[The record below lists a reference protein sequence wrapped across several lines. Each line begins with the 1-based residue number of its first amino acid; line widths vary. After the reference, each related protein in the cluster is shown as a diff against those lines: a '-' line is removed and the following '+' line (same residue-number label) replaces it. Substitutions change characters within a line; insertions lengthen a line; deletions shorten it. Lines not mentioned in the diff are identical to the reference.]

1 NSLPESL
8 GLEKGCPAPRPLRSR
23 RSKNSVNSHVRKH
36 AQKRI
41 SSAKAFRLYHVSLL
55 CRLESSSRS
64 NSSKRS
70 NRQHPESQYSG
81 NILLALLCT
90 RETRTASTHAPF
102 NRICATGYYY
112 LFISLNLV
120 SELPRYLR
128 GYWTIR
134 DLFKRHVGAGNAAL

>member
-81 NILLALLCT
+81 NILLAYPVPEKREPLQHMLLLI
-90 RETRTASTHAPF
+90 EF
-102 NRICATGYYY
+102 
-112 LFISLNLV
+112 
-120 SELPRYLR
+120 
-128 GYWTIR
+128 
-134 DLFKRHVGAGNAAL
+134 ALQDTTTFLSH